1 MNSTSNIWKDVL
13 YWNLTLKQ
21 AMAFSDDIK
30 PAICSL
36 NEFSIADERA
46 GLFERSAGTR
56 LHRDPHS
63 NKCKFLPLPLGKWR
77 MKLEQEDIP
86 TPYMRLTDTL
96 DMVGVQLC
104 STWTKT
110 RGKNGEILQKKLSS
124 LLGSWRT
131 GKFMPLL
138 LRPLSA
144 NTFALSKVWFR
155 CATVNLREADFLA
168 FNSSIKK
175 WLYSDLLLIP

>member
-1 MNSTSNIWKDVL
+1 
-13 YWNLTLKQ
+13 
-21 AMAFSDDIK
+21 
-30 PAICSL
+30 
-36 NEFSIADERA
+36 
-46 GLFERSAGTR
+46 
-56 LHRDPHS
+56 
-63 NKCKFLPLPLGKWR
+63 
-77 MKLEQEDIP
+77 
-86 TPYMRLTDTL
+86 MRLTDSL

-110 RGKNGEILQKKLSS
+110 RGKNGEILQKKLSC

-144 NTFALSKVWFR
+144 NTYALSNVWFQ

-175 WLYSDLLLIP
+175 WLYSDLLIKPEESTLFRPVWYGGLGLASVKHKSIAFLIRTFLELAANPRWQFPNIRVAGHPPPPSDFCNRISPL